1 MIYYAI
7 LGVVGLL
14 LLGKK
19 EEISDAIEVRMDSW
33 TQFDSFFKKSAQKYS
48 VDWTWLKAI
57 ALNESSLGKHPRV
70 ARGLLAPKDIEG
82 SKSEDGKSWGLMQ
95 VTVPT
100 ARDFDKTAT
109 EEKLNNAEYS
119 IDIAAKFIAFLKKQF
134 PPNDPRLTEWIIK
147 SYNQGAGNTKK
158 ERSGAI
164 NGYAGQYWDKFQKN
178 LTKVKENLT

>member
-7 LGVVGLL
+7 LGIVGLL

-33 TQFDSFFKKSAQKYS
+33 NQYDSFFKKSAEKYS
-48 VDWTWLKAI
+48 VDWTWLKGI

-70 ARGLLAPKDIEG
+70 ARGLAVPSDIDG

-100 ARDFDKTAT
+100 AKDFDKNAS

-119 IDIAAKFIAFLKKQF
+119 IDIAAKFIASLKKQF
-134 PPNDPRLTEWIIK
+134 PPNDPRFVEWVIK

-164 NGYAGQYWDKFQKN
+164 TGYAKQYWDKFQKN
-178 LTKVKENLT
+178 LIKVKENLS